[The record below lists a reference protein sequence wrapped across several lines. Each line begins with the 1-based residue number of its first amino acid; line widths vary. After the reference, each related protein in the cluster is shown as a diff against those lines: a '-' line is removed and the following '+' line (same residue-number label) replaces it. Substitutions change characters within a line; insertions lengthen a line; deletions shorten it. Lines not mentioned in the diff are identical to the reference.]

1 LLTAKGLESTWDRLG
16 DTSAAIDYLNKIKKK
31 VASTL
36 SASYQGST
44 HTTPDTS
51 HLVWRVADNAQ
62 DNEIQVFKANRSGNS
77 SVKGVVD
84 TLTTGAAK
92 LKSSSLGT
100 FNRKVFATIN
110 GHSYEDGDEGDLIP
124 PVQLSLAFDLE
135 ETASVV

>member
-36 SASYQGST
+36 SASYQGLT

-51 HLVWRVADNAQ
+51 HLVWRVADNSQ
-62 DNEIQVFKANRSGNS
+62 DNKIQVFKENRSGNLN
-77 SVKGVVD
+77 VKGVVD
-84 TLTTGAAK
+84 ILTTEAAK

-100 FNRKVFATIN
+100 FNRKVLAMIN
-110 GHSYEDGDEGDLIP
+110 RHSYEDEDEGDLIP
-124 PVQLSLAFDLE
+124 PIQFDLE
-135 ETASVV
+135 ETVV